1 MVKLDQGVGR
11 RREGEGFG
19 LGDGWVRA
27 LGTDVGSMEDGGWS
41 RRVHS
46 EVPAKHSREVHMVG
60 CMEQVAG
67 QASGLGLHP

>member
-19 LGDGWVRA
+19 LGDGQVRT
-27 LGTDVGSMEDGGWS
+27 LGTDVGSREDGGWS

-46 EVPAKHSREVHMVG
+46 EVPAKH
-60 CMEQVAG
+60 
-67 QASGLGLHP
+67 